1 MDPYNAGT
9 FCQTPPM
16 LLVLKQS
23 WALML
28 GVLLLMLGNGLQGTL
43 LGVRGSLEQ
52 IDSSTM
58 GFIMAGYFVG
68 FLGGSKITP
77 VLLQHVGHVR
87 VFAALGSLVSAAF
100 ILYAAVV
107 DPIAWWLLRVLVGF
121 CFSGIYVVAESWLN
135 HSASNESR
143 GQALSLYLIVQM
155 GGMVLGQLL
164 LNVADPA
171 GYDLFVLIT
180 VLVSVSFA
188 PMLLSS
194 SSSAPLIT
202 AARPMSLKELIKT
215 SPLACFGI
223 LLLGGVYAVLYAMS
237 PVYATER
244 GLTIAQTSYFITAI
258 FLGAMLCQYP
268 IGWLSDKIDRRLL
281 IIGVTAVGAL
291 VSLMGMYMGDN
302 YIVLLSAAFL
312 LGGAAN
318 PTYSL
323 LVAYANDYL
332 EQDQMASAAGG
343 LLFINGFGAMTGP
356 IIVGYAMTNLGI
368 EWYFITLF
376 LLLSGIC
383 LYGIYRISQRAH
395 DVINEASPYLPI
407 SARTSGLATEFALS
421 AAEDEQLE
429 ELEDAEEVFESRLY
443 DDEVLQRMNDAPDDI
458 PDDNQRI
465 AD

>member
-1 MDPYNAGT
+1 
-9 FCQTPPM
+9 M
-16 LLVLKQS
+16 LHVLKQS

-58 GFIMAGYFVG
+58 GLIMAGYFVG
-68 FLGGSKITP
+68 FLGGSRLTP
-77 VLLQHVGHVR
+77 VMLQHVGHVR

-155 GGMVLGQLL
+155 AGMVLGQLL

-171 GYDLFVLIT
+171 GYNLFVLIT

-194 SSSAPLIT
+194 SSSAPRIT

-258 FLGAMLCQYP
+258 FLGAMVFQFP
-268 IGWLSDKIDRRLL
+268 IGWLSDRIDRRLL

-291 VSLMGMYMGDN
+291 VSLTAMYLGDN
-302 YIVLLSAAFL
+302 YLVLLAAAFL

-343 LLFINGFGAMTGP
+343 LLFINGCGAMTGP
-356 IIVGYAMTNLGI
+356 VIVGYVMTNLGL

-395 DVINEASPYLPI
+395 DVVHEASPYLPI
-407 SARTSGLATEFALS
+407 SARTSGLAAEFALS

-443 DDEVLQRMNDAPDDI
+443 DNEVIQRMDDGSDSQPPANDQGKTD
-458 PDDNQRI
+458 
-465 AD
+465 

>member
-1 MDPYNAGT
+1 
-9 FCQTPPM
+9 M
-16 LLVLKQS
+16 LHVLKQS

-68 FLGGSKITP
+68 FLGGSRLTP
-77 VLLQHVGHVR
+77 IMLQHVGHVR

-155 GGMVLGQLL
+155 AGMVLGQLL

-171 GYDLFVLIT
+171 GYNLFVLIT

-194 SSSAPLIT
+194 SSNAPRISAT
-202 AARPMSLKELIKT
+202 RPMSLKELIKT

-258 FLGAMLCQYP
+258 FLGAMVFQFP
-268 IGWLSDKIDRRLL
+268 IGWLSDRIDRRLL

-291 VSLMGMYMGDN
+291 VSLMGMYLGDN

-395 DVINEASPYLPI
+395 DVVHEASPYLPI

-443 DDEVLQRMNDAPDDI
+443 DNEVIQRMDDGSDSDT
-458 PDDNQRI
+458 PANNQGK